1 MKNDKGCLRMNTY
14 FVKGKNKE
22 RKKRNQRKR
31 NKESQHGYVIAFSS

>member
-22 RKKRNQRKR
+22 RKEI
-31 NKESQHGYVIAFSS
+31 KEKEIKKASMDML